1 MPSRRLL
8 LIALPLPCA
17 TLLLPAVA
25 GAQPCCGAITP
36 NGQRLLQRLDAS
48 GVDHL
53 WLPHKHVNWE
63 TGEIDITRDGR
74 PSATHCSAFAAAFA
88 KQLGIYI
95 LRPPEHSPMLLANAQ
110 MRWLSFDGASAGW
123 RRLPNS
129 AAAQQGANL
138 GNLVVAVFEN
148 PDRAPAG
155 PHRRHPSRH
164 AGRCTAGRGG
174 PRRHAGRRHQRA
186 RHAAAARL
194 QPPSRRVARPD
205 PLLRARHRL
214 VELANSVSRAPQPS
228 AKCAVSITITPRAHR
243 TSVYGKDGPCGGLS
257 LGAWR

>member
-8 LIALPLPCA
+8 LIALPAALCA

-53 WLPHKHVNWE
+53 WLPHKHVDWE

-95 LRPPEHSPMLLANAQ
+95 LRPPDHSPMLLANAQ
-110 MRWLSFDGASAGW
+110 MRWLSFDGASRGW
-123 RRLPNS
+123 RRLPDS

-148 PDRAPAG
+148 PDA
-155 PHRRHPSRH
+155 HRPGHIAVIRP
-164 AGRCTAGRGG
+164 GT
-174 PRRHAGRRHQRA
+174 PD
-186 RHAAAARL
+186 AARL
-194 QPPSRRVARPD
+194 AAEGPDVTQAGATNALAMPLRRAFS
-205 PLLRARHRL
+205 H
-214 VELANSVSRAPQPS
+214 
-228 AKCAVSITITPRAHR
+228 HH
-243 TSVYGKDGPCGGLS
+243 
-257 LGAWR
+257 GAWPDQIRYFEHAIAWSS

>member
-1 MPSRRLL
+1 MPCRRLL
-8 LIALPLPCA
+8 LIALPAALCA

-53 WLPHKHVNWE
+53 WLPHRHVNWE

-110 MRWLSFDGASAGW
+110 MRWLSFDGASSGW
-123 RRLPNS
+123 RRLPDS
-129 AAAQQGANL
+129 AAAQQSANL

-148 PDRAPAG
+148 PD
-155 PHRRHPSRH
+155 PHRPGHIAVIRP
-164 AGRCTAGRGG
+164 GTPG
-174 PRRHAGRRHQRA
+174 
-186 RHAAAARL
+186 AARL
-194 QPPSRRVARPD
+194 AAEGPDVTQAGATNALAMPLRRAFS
-205 PLLRARHRL
+205 H
-214 VELANSVSRAPQPS
+214 
-228 AKCAVSITITPRAHR
+228 HH
-243 TSVYGKDGPCGGLS
+243 
-257 LGAWR
+257 GAWPNQIRYFEHAIAWSS

>member
-8 LIALPLPCA
+8 LIALPVGLCSA
-17 TLLLPAVA
+17 LLLPAVA

-36 NGQRLLQRLDAS
+36 KGQRLLQRLDAS

-53 WLPHKHVNWE
+53 WLPHKHVDWE

-123 RRLPNS
+123 RRLPDS

-148 PDRAPAG
+148 PD
-155 PHRRHPSRH
+155 PHRPGHIAVIRP
-164 AGRCTAGRGG
+164 GT
-174 PRRHAGRRHQRA
+174 PD
-186 RHAAAARL
+186 AARL
-194 QPPSRRVARPD
+194 AAEGPDVTQAGATNALAMPLRRAFS
-205 PLLRARHRL
+205 H
-214 VELANSVSRAPQPS
+214 
-228 AKCAVSITITPRAHR
+228 HH
-243 TSVYGKDGPCGGLS
+243 
-257 LGAWR
+257 GAWPDQIRYFEHAIAWSS